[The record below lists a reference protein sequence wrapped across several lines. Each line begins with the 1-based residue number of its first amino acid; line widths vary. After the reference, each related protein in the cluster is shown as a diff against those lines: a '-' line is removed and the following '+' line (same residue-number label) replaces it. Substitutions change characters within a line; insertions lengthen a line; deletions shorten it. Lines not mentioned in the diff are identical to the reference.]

1 MGGKRSRRP
10 GVTVKD
16 AGRKKADHLIEE
28 GMWRQMTDPP
38 PGVEGGSR
46 SRPDPRYWWFD
57 PRKGRWVPRGTT
69 GKVRG
74 A

>member
-1 MGGKRSRRP
+1 
-10 GVTVKD
+10 VKD

-28 GMWRQMTDPP
+28 GMWRQRTDPP
-38 PGVEGGSR
+38 PGAEGGSR
-46 SRPDPRYWWFD
+46 SRPDPRYWLFD
-57 PRKGRWVPRGTT
+57 PRKGRWAPRGTT